1 MCSRRLTS
9 SNFAMSRST
18 FTVAMTNFSAQPL
31 QLVAVKTKDKRRRNY
46 LHHGALNDM
55 KTTEVA
61 NATSVASANE
71 NAITQSFQI
80 S

>member
-46 LHHGALNDM
+46 LHHRALNDM

-61 NATSVASANE
+61 DATSVASANE